1 MNGRTVAQPQKAAIP
16 TFAPVLRGM
25 LQRKCACGG
34 TPGPTGECAACRHK
48 RLATQGALP
57 LQTKLT
63 VNQPGD
69 RYEREVD
76 RVAEQV
82 MRMPEPGLQR
92 QVEEEEEEIL
102 QTKPVG
108 QGRAGGDVG
117 TQAKIPPI
125 VHDVLRSPGRPLD
138 TSTRQFMESRFGH
151 DFSQVRVYT
160 DARAA
165 EAATAVNARAFTVA
179 DEIVFRRGE
188 YAPETLVGR
197 RLLAHELTHVI
208 QQSHALARP
217 ALQRQ
222 TEPPRIPDFPGLVT
236 ALSHDIGENLYDY
249 GHHFYRI
256 ATLYPDQPDLLEDAF
271 ARYALGQNVLETG
284 YSFLGAEPG
293 AAEALALTTGITFK
307 GVNFLATG
315 ELVIDYQFDLGRDL
329 RLETGIDLAV
339 NPDDFTDVKRV
350 DAGIGVVGHF

>member
-1 MNGRTVAQPQKAAIP
+1 VASTVPARSG
-16 TFAPVLRGM
+16 V

-34 TPGPTGECAACRHK
+34 TPGPTGECAACRRK
-48 RLATQGALP
+48 RQLGGT
-57 LQTKLT
+57 LQAKLRISRL
-63 VNQPGD
+63 GD
-69 RYEREVD
+69 PFEREAD

-92 QVEEEEEEIL
+92 QVNEEEKEEELL

-108 QGRAGGDVG
+108 QELAGRGVETPAQV
-117 TQAKIPPI
+117 PPI

-138 TSTRQFMESRFGH
+138 PSTRRVMESRFGH
-151 DFSQVRVYT
+151 DFSQVRVHT

-165 EAATAVNARAFTVA
+165 ASAWAVDALAYTVGQDIVLRA
-179 DEIVFRRGE
+179 GE
-188 YAPETLVGR
+188 YAPDTMTGQK
-197 RLLAHELTHVI
+197 LLAHELTHVI
-208 QQSHALARP
+208 QQSSAVARP

-222 TEPPRIPDFPGLVT
+222 TEPPRFPDFPRLVT
-236 ALSHDIGENLYDY
+236 ALSDDIGENLYDF

-271 ARYALGQNVLETG
+271 ARYALGRNVLETG

-293 AAEALALTTGITFK
+293 TAEALALTSGITFK
-307 GVNFLATG
+307 GLNFLATG
-315 ELVIDYQFDLGRDL
+315 ELVVDLQFDLGEDL

-339 NPDDFTDVKRV
+339 NPDDVTDVKRV
-350 DAGIGVVGHF
+350 DVGIGVVGHF